1 MLRSL
6 SKIAHWGVTSELSP
20 SFAKR
25 IILTNSLGILFSLNM
40 TLSTLAFLYLEL
52 YSLALFT
59 FFFVLTE
66 ASWPVLNY
74 YKKYHLSR
82 LGILISSNILGFT
95 VSIMLANTGYNHG
108 FYVMV
113 GVPILIFGLKEQP
126 QLILGLLLPVILF
139 PLSEYLQHHNPW
151 AEELYLS
158 ASTREFIFHSTSA
171 LYLTLIFLMFFFLA
185 KQNERAEDQLLL
197 ALKRVEK
204 EKETIVELNSK
215 IEEQRLRSFT
225 SAKFAALG
233 EMASGIGHEIN
244 NPVTIISLNNDQLKY
259 MIQHEEFD
267 KKIMEEKVTIISRT
281 IARIA
286 KIIENMKSFSR
297 EGNQDPYQSESVAK
311 IIDDTLNFCS
321 ERFKVHQVKFV
332 LNIPQDEMYLSCRSI
347 QISQVLMNLLN
358 NAFDAIEELP
368 EKWIELDVKIQA
380 QTVVISIMD
389 SGTGIA
395 SSEHEKI
402 FQPFY
407 TTKPPGKGTGLG
419 LSLSRSI
426 IQQHAG
432 KLYLDKSHA
441 HTKFVI
447 ELPLLVEA

>member
-1 MLRSL
+1 MLRSI
-6 SKIAHWGVTSELSP
+6 SKIAHWGVTKELSP
-20 SFAKR
+20 IFAKR
-25 IILTNSLGILFSLNM
+25 IILTNCMGMLFTLNM
-40 TLSTLAFLYLEL
+40 SLSTLAFLYFKL

-66 ASWPVLNY
+66 ASWPIFNF
-74 YKKYHLSR
+74 YKKYQISR
-82 LGILISSNILGFT
+82 LGILVSSNLLGFM

-113 GVPILIFGLKEQP
+113 GMPILIFGLKEKA

-151 AEELYLS
+151 AEEIYLS
-158 ASTREFIFHSTSA
+158 ASTSEFIFHSTSA
-171 LYLTLIFLMFFFLA
+171 IYLTLIFLMFFFLA
-185 KQNERAEDQLLL
+185 KENERAEDQLLL

-204 EKETIVELNSK
+204 EKETIVELNTK
-215 IEEQRLRSFT
+215 IEDQRLRSFT

-259 MIQHEEFD
+259 MIQHGEFD
-267 KKIMEEKVTIISRT
+267 KKMMEEKVNVISRT

-297 EGNQDPYQSESVAK
+297 EGNQDPYQSESVTK
-311 IIDDTLNFCS
+311 IIEDTLNFCS
-321 ERFKVHQVKFV
+321 ERFKVHQVKFIQK
-332 LNIPQDEMYLSCRSI
+332 LPQDEMYLSCRSI
-347 QISQVLMNLLN
+347 QISQVLLNLLN

-368 EKWIELDVKIQA
+368 EKWIEMEVKIQY
-380 QTVVISIMD
+380 QNVLISVMD
-389 SGTGIA
+389 SGVGIA
-395 SSEHEKI
+395 ASEHEKI

-432 KLYLDKSHA
+432 KLVLDKTHP
-441 HTKFVI
+441 HTKFII
-447 ELPLLVEA
+447 ELPLLIEA